1 MGKSEITSIL
11 SQIRCLLHRITGVK
25 IMGNYKNCKKKKPI
39 CNYKEA
45 KDIGFVLIVFGIVT
59 VCAFFLPPKAW
70 ILLLGAV
77 LVICGI
83 SLLSRG

>member
-1 MGKSEITSIL
+1 
-11 SQIRCLLHRITGVK
+11 
-25 IMGNYKNCKKKKPI
+25 MGNNNRKIKPI
-39 CNYKEA
+39 CKYKDA

-77 LVICGI
+77 LVVCGI
-83 SLLSRG
+83 SLFRHY

>member
-1 MGKSEITSIL
+1 M
-11 SQIRCLLHRITGVK
+11 K

-77 LVICGI
+77 LVVCGI
-83 SLLSRG
+83 ALLGRG